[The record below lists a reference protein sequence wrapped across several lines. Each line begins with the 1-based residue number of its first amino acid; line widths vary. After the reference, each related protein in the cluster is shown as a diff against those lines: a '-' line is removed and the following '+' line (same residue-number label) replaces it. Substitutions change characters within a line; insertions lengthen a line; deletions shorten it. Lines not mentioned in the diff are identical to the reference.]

1 MPGGYGTDES
11 LPWSPHGDTGYQAP
25 SGVVTSTDG
34 SNQGIANIKAQAE
47 AAKTDPKILAD
58 IAASTVSQPTTS
70 FVDYEGAMS
79 NEAREA
85 LREEQG
91 FNYPSMMDTR
101 NYGDTYNT
109 DNPYYPTGN
118 IQTSQLLPEQKP
130 LTQPSKFMLANV
142 IADEISKNP
151 KYGKAFSPQHPLG
164 KIIATNRW
172 GDPIMDSSGNPIY
185 TTFGKNIVDKISESW
200 DPKNPIDITQPGE
213 FEEHFANFEELDK
226 YERDFWREEE
236 ARRAGEK
243 GEQRRYGRRYGGG
256 QRERNLALLQFLQGG
271 LPTKKRES
279 TQPFF
284 DKLKP
289 QYDPEEARMALSE
302 GLFSKI
308 IPGGAFNPKAMKRLV
323 TSWGSGYTNPRYAN
337 VAARGG
343 IMSAWNNM
351 RR

>member
-1 MPGGYGTDES
+1 MVD
-11 LPWSPHGDTGYQAP
+11 PHGEDWPGSSTIPKTTTQVSPGHP
-25 SGVVTSTDG
+25 SGAYNP
-34 SNQGIANIKAQAE
+34 NQNQIPPPTTTTNHNLNTGIANIKAQAE
-47 AAKTDPKILAD
+47 VAKTDPKILAD

-70 FVDYEGAMS
+70 FVD
-79 NEAREA
+79 NTT
-85 LREEQG
+85 
-91 FNYPSMMDTR
+91 P
-101 NYGDTYNT
+101 YNT

-118 IQTSQLLPEQKP
+118 IATSQLLPEQKP

-164 KIIATNRW
+164 KIIAVDSRGN
-172 GDPIMDSSGNPIY
+172 PIMDSSGNPIY
-185 TTFGKNIVDKISESW
+185 TNFGKKVVDEIYESY
-200 DPKNPIDITQPGE
+200 DPNNPIDITQPGA
-213 FEEHFANFEELDK
+213 FEEHFANYEQLDK

-236 ARRAGEK
+236 ARRAEEK
-243 GEQRRYGRRYGGG
+243 GEQRRYGRRGS
-256 QRERNLALLQFLQGG
+256 QRDRNLALLRFLKGG
-271 LPTKKRES
+271 LPTKQRES

-289 QYDPEEARMALSE
+289 QYDPEEARMALE
-302 GLFSKI
+302 KGLFSKI
-308 IPGGAFNPKAMKRLV
+308 IPGGAFNPAAMKRLV

>member
-1 MPGGYGTDES
+1 MPGYDWRTSGESAGGTSYPVSKPSHHPPSQPPDRNQGGPPS
-11 LPWSPHGDTGYQAP
+11 VLNPPPKVTAP
-25 SGVVTSTDG
+25 PVKT
-34 SNQGIANIKAQAE
+34 GIANIKAQAE

-70 FVDYEGAMS
+70 FVD
-79 NEAREA
+79 NTT
-85 LREEQG
+85 
-91 FNYPSMMDTR
+91 P
-101 NYGDTYNT
+101 YNT

-118 IQTSQLLPEQKP
+118 IATSQLLPEQKP

-164 KIIATNRW
+164 KIIAVDSRGN
-172 GDPIMDSSGNPIY
+172 PIMDSSGNPIY
-185 TTFGKNIVDKISESW
+185 TTFGKKVVDKVYESW
-200 DPKNPIDITQPGE
+200 DPDNPIDITQPGA

-243 GEQRRYGRRYGGG
+243 GRERYGRRYGPRS
-256 QRERNLALLQFLQGG
+256 QRDRNLALLQFLQGG
-271 LPTKKRES
+271 SPIKQLEKSGFMGSMES
-279 TQPFF
+279 AYQ
-284 DKLKP
+284 DA
-289 QYDPEEARMALSE
+289 PETLQK

-308 IPGGAFNPKAMKRLV
+308 IPGGAFNPEAMKRLV

>member
-1 MPGGYGTDES
+1 MVG
-11 LPWSPHGDTGYQAP
+11 PHGEDWPGSSTIPKTTTQVSPGHP
-25 SGVVTSTDG
+25 SGAYNP
-34 SNQGIANIKAQAE
+34 NQNQIPPPTTTTNHNLNTGIANIKAQAE

-70 FVDYEGAMS
+70 FVD
-79 NEAREA
+79 NTT
-85 LREEQG
+85 
-91 FNYPSMMDTR
+91 P
-101 NYGDTYNT
+101 YNT

-118 IQTSQLLPEQKP
+118 IATSQLLPEQKP

-151 KYGKAFSPQHPLG
+151 KYGPDKAFSPQHPLG
-164 KIIATNRW
+164 KIIAVDSRGN
-172 GDPIMDSSGNPIY
+172 PIMDSSGNPIY
-185 TTFGKNIVDKISESW
+185 TTFGKKVVDEIYESY
-200 DPKNPIDITQPGE
+200 DSNNPIDITQPGA
-213 FEEHFANFEELDK
+213 FEEHFANYEELDK

-243 GEQRRYGRRYGGG
+243 REQRRYGRRGS
-256 QRERNLALLQFLQGG
+256 QRDRNLALLQFLQGG
-271 LPTKKRES
+271 SPIKNLEKSGFMGSMES
-279 TQPFF
+279 AYQ
-284 DKLKP
+284 DA
-289 QYDPEEARMALSE
+289 PETLEK

-343 IMSAWNNM
+343 IMSAWNN

>member
-1 MPGGYGTDES
+1 MPGGYGEDES
-11 LPWSPHGDTGYQAP
+11 LPWAGHGDTGYKAP
-25 SGVVTSTDG
+25 SGAVTSTSG

-58 IAASTVSQPTTS
+58 IKASTVSQPTTS
-70 FVDYEGAMS
+70 FVD
-79 NEAREA
+79 NTT
-85 LREEQG
+85 
-91 FNYPSMMDTR
+91 P
-101 NYGDTYNT
+101 YNT
-109 DNPYYPTGN
+109 DNPYYPTGS
-118 IQTSQLLPEQKP
+118 IATSQLLPEQKP

-151 KYGKAFSPQHPLG
+151 KYWEKSFEGKQGIPPNTLG

-200 DPKNPIDITQPGE
+200 DPKNPIDITQPGA

-243 GEQRRYGRRYGGG
+243 GRERYGRRYGGG

-289 QYDPEEARMALSE
+289 QYDPEEARTALDK

-308 IPGGAFNPKAMKRLV
+308 IPGGAFNPEAMKRLV